1 MNNVKKDLIIPPED
15 CEMMDLMIKAG
26 FSKLHP
32 GGKFSTE
39 KLLEFFKIDHFAIN
53 KNIPPPPQS

>member
-1 MNNVKKDLIIPPED
+1 MNDVKKDVIIAPEE
-15 CEMMDLMIKAG
+15 CTMMELMVKAG

-39 KLLEFFKIDHFAIN
+39 KLLELCHIDRQ
-53 KNIPPPPQS
+53 KES